1 MVEHEVLDLLA
12 DEAPSEPEKVQEVA
26 RFSRSSSFGAGVTS
40 GSATGLALTSAA
52 QSVRPIT
59 ELEVTMLKT
68 LADQGLRQAFSQ
80 CLGSSWAFLAGGI
93 SAFYTH

>member
-12 DEAPSEPEKVQEVA
+12 DEAPSDPENVHEVA
-26 RFSRSSSFGAGVTS
+26 RFSRSSSLGAGVTR

-52 QSVRPIT
+52 QSVRMIT

-68 LADQGLRQAFSQ
+68 PQ
-80 CLGSSWAFLAGGI
+80 I
-93 SAFYTH
+93 KV